1 MPSDRNDSKIFKF
14 CRSKCHRH
22 FKAKHNPKKFKWT
35 KAYRKSHGK
44 ELLYDKSL
52 EFEQKKSEPIKYD
65 REVFIK
71 TVQAMDKI
79 KEIRDRREKMFWK
92 KRMEAVKEKTKESL
106 ENQIMKGS
114 VLIKDEETKKI
125 FEEKKKIRDSE
136 KIRKNISKKNKLQEL
151 LVEDDFEAE
160 SGNNKMLLE

>member
-1 MPSDRNDSKIFKF
+1 
-14 CRSKCHRH
+14 
-22 FKAKHNPKKFKWT
+22 
-35 KAYRKSHGK
+35 
-44 ELLYDKSL
+44 
-52 EFEQKKSEPIKYD
+52 
-65 REVFIK
+65 
-71 TVQAMDKI
+71 MDKI

-92 KRMEAVKEKTKESL
+92 KRMEAVKEKTMESL

-114 VLIKDEETKKI
+114 ILIKDEETKKI

-136 KIRKNISKKNKLQEL
+136 KIRKNITKKNKLQEL